1 MSKNNAQNSIQWE
14 RAFPDVSELKTLSI
28 RKDRLGEAICNG
40 SGSFEEQLRDL
51 RDLISEHDRMIQKY
65 PNPNESCSH
74 SHWISGTRR
83 DKRELEKMLEA
94 MNDPFAKKAFLIRKR
109 TRLIEIRTR
118 LIEIAKSIGFVLLM
132 VVIAG
137 VITWIGLYGGYVK
150 WGA

>member
-1 MSKNNAQNSIQWE
+1 MSKNDAQNSIQWE

-94 MNDPFAKKAFLIRKR
+94 MNHPSAKKAFLIRK
-109 TRLIEIRTR
+109 RTR